1 MANTYF
7 NYTNP
12 VTPGATILSSKYN
25 GDFRAVE
32 RAFDTLPAPNEL
44 VTSYKNV
51 GTTAGTATAFT
62 LNLPAF
68 DASFGYTM
76 GMQIVAK
83 LHVTN
88 TGPSTISV
96 NGLPPKTIVN
106 LISGLGP
113 LEAGDMRVGA
123 MYSLRYDG
131 TNFQLMNATS
141 NVVARTL
148 ANANAAAAS
157 VASAN
162 ASIAAATP
170 AYSNVMNNVLKVGSV
185 KFFDTVVDPNLMYP
199 GTTWVALA
207 GTSSAAKGWRRTA

>member
-44 VTSYKNV
+44 VASYKNV
-51 GTTAGTATAFT
+51 GVTAGTTTAYT

-76 GMQIVAK
+76 GMQVVIK

-96 NGLPPKTIVN
+96 NGLPVRNIVN

-113 LEAGDMRVGA
+113 LAAGDMRVDA

-141 NVVARTL
+141 NVVAQTL
-148 ANANAAAAS
+148 ADANSASASATSANAAVVAAG
-157 VASAN
+157 
-162 ASIAAATP
+162 P
-170 AYSNVMNNVLKVGSV
+170 AYSNAMTTVLKVGAV
-185 KFFDTVVDPNLMYP
+185 KFFDTAVDPNLYYP
-199 GTTWVALA
+199 GTTWVQLA
-207 GTSSAAKGWRRTA
+207 GTSSVAKGWRRTA